1 MVPMSKQNNL
11 IDTSDKYSA
20 YTINIL
26 KSKGIQFLSNQR
38 SYQNLTRPLM
48 GDTYTSLIAMK
59 SFELILK
66 SLRNLM
72 LEKQYYL
79 CYYL

>member
-1 MVPMSKQNNL
+1 MSKQNNL
-11 IDTSDKYSA
+11 IDASVKYSA

-38 SYQNLTRPLM
+38 SYQNLTRTLM
-48 GDTYTSLIAMK
+48 GDTCTSLIAIT
-59 SFELILK
+59 SFERILET
-66 SLRNLM
+66 LRNLI

-79 CYYL
+79 CYYS